1 MAVVDRFDA
10 VMDARAAG
18 VRAHSRHVPEQD
30 TDTAHADA
38 GTMVLPHLHAAQG
51 LSGKLVI
58 LPDARPALVEQYRK
72 LAATLHFVQT
82 ERPIR
87 TVMVASS
94 ISGEGKTFTASN
106 LALTLSESYSR
117 RVLLVDAD
125 LRRPSVH
132 NVFRIPNHF
141 GLSDELAKEGD
152 DLPVVREMTPTL
164 SILTGG
170 RPDSDPMS
178 GLISSRMKK
187 IIELASAEYDWVIV
201 DTPPVGLLSD
211 AKLLAG
217 MVDAAV
223 LVIAA
228 GSTPY
233 ELIKRATETL
243 GRRHILGVVLNRV
256 SDRVEA
262 GGYNYYGYYGAYG
275 AYAARK

>member
-1 MAVVDRFDA
+1 
-10 VMDARAAG
+10 
-18 VRAHSRHVPEQD
+18 
-30 TDTAHADA
+30 
-38 GTMVLPHLHAAQG
+38 
-51 LSGKLVI
+51 
-58 LPDARPALVEQYRK
+58 
-72 LAATLHFVQT
+72 
-82 ERPIR
+82 
-87 TVMVASS
+87 
-94 ISGEGKTFTASN
+94 
-106 LALTLSESYSR
+106 
-117 RVLLVDAD
+117 
-125 LRRPSVH
+125 
-132 NVFRIPNHF
+132 VFRVPNHF
-141 GLSDELAKEGD
+141 GLSDELAND
-152 DLPVVREMTPTL
+152 DGGMPRVREMTPTL

-178 GLISSRMKK
+178 GLISDRMRRIMEQAK
-187 IIELASAEYDWVIV
+187 AEYDWVIV

-228 GSTPY
+228 GSTPF

-275 AYAARK
+275 GYAERK